1 MRPEAPKALGAPV
14 PAPVPATAS
23 AFAPQRWLDRPASA
37 TQITHRARL
46 WLYALAGAVLAF
58 LLIPTLIVIPMSFSA
73 SQYLEFPPKK
83 WSLRWYEHY
92 FSSVT
97 WMSATATSLK
107 AAALTSL
114 LATPIG
120 TLAAYGL
127 SASRLRAARALQVLL
142 ITPMIVPVILI
153 AVGVFYVYVKVK
165 LNNSLMG
172 LVLAHTMLAVPIVM
186 IVVASAL
193 KSFDMNQEMVARSLG
208 ASRPRAFLTVTLPQI
223 RFAVVSAAVLS
234 FLTSFDEVILAL
246 FVSGGANSTLTRQM
260 FLALRDQIDPTIAA
274 ISTIMILVT
283 TLMFVLVQLFGQSA
297 SEAQRDER

>member
-1 MRPEAPKALGAPV
+1 MSGPGTPG
-14 PAPVPATAS
+14 
-23 AFAPQRWLDRPASA
+23 PQRWLDSPASA

-58 LLIPTLIVIPMSFSA
+58 LIVPTLIVVPMSFSA
-73 SQYLEFPPKK
+73 SQYLVFPPRQ
-83 WSLRWYEHY
+83 WSLRWYENY
-92 FSSVT
+92 FSSAT
-97 WMSATATSLK
+97 WMDATATSFK
-107 AAALTSL
+107 AAAWTAL
-114 LATPIG
+114 LATPLG

-153 AVGVFYVYVKVK
+153 AVAVFYVYVKVK
-165 LNNSLMG
+165 LNNSLAG

-274 ISTIMILVT
+274 ISSIMILVT
-283 TLMFVLVQLFGQSA
+283 TLMFVVAQVFGGGGKA
-297 SEAQRDER
+297 GNRDAH

>member
-1 MRPEAPKALGAPV
+1 MTVQGPSQPL
-14 PAPVPATAS
+14 
-23 AFAPQRWLDRPASA
+23 RWLDRPASA
-37 TQITHRARL
+37 TQITHRSRL

-92 FSSVT
+92 FA
-97 WMSATATSLK
+97 SATWRDATFTSLK

-127 SASRLRAARALQVLL
+127 SASRLRVARALQVLL

-172 LVLAHTMLAVPIVM
+172 LVLAHAMLAVPIVM

-274 ISTIMILVT
+274 ISTIMIGVT
-283 TLMFVLVQLFGQSA
+283 TLMFVLAQLFGQSA
-297 SEAQRDER
+297 GEAQRDER

>member
-1 MRPEAPKALGAPV
+1 MSGPGTPG
-14 PAPVPATAS
+14 
-23 AFAPQRWLDRPASA
+23 PQRWLDRPASA

-58 LLIPTLIVIPMSFSA
+58 LIVPTLIVVPMSFSA
-73 SQYLEFPPKK
+73 SQYLEFPPRQ
-83 WSLRWYEHY
+83 WSLRWYENY
-92 FSSVT
+92 FSSAT
-97 WMSATATSLK
+97 WMDATATSFK
-107 AAALTSL
+107 AAAWTAL
-114 LATPIG
+114 LATPLG

-153 AVGVFYVYVKVK
+153 AVAVFYVYVKVK
-165 LNNSLMG
+165 LNNSLAG

-274 ISTIMILVT
+274 ISSIMILVT
-283 TLMFVLVQLFGQSA
+283 TLMFVVAQVFGGGGKA
-297 SEAQRDER
+297 ENRDAH